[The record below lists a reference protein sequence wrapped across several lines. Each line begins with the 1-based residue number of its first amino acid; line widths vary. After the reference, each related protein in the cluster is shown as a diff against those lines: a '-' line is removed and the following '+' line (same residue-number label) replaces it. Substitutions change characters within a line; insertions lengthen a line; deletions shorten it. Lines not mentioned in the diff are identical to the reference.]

1 MVTFMKLSIFY
12 VTDNVISGK
21 CSLSNESVYEAS
33 ISRVSTVGPK
43 TFIFV
48 GEIMGLHDVVP
59 EKRVKGGF

>member
-1 MVTFMKLSIFY
+1 MRPALAAFPLL
-12 VTDNVISGK
+12 GQ
-21 CSLSNESVYEAS
+21 
-33 ISRVSTVGPK
+33 K